1 MTAQELST
9 YKILVLSSY
18 VNYIL
23 ELDDRSKVST
33 LDLKYEFDTKLWI
46 LGKAVG
52 IILEYDAVDG
62 NYYSASDMMKWQ
74 DIMND
79 IMKSKWYINFDIA

>member
-9 YKILVLSSY
+9 YKTLVLSSY
-18 VNYIL
+18 VNYVL
-23 ELDDRSKVST
+23 ELDNRSKVST

-62 NYYSASDMMKWQ
+62 NYYSITDMMKWQ

-79 IMKSKWYINFDIA
+79 IMKSKWYIDFDIV